1 MIKAGAKLGYIDE
14 ASIICESAVSIYRA
28 GADILIS
35 YFAPE
40 LAAFIDEGRIG

>member
-1 MIKAGAKLGYIDE
+1 MIKAGAATGTIDE
-14 ASIICESAVSIYRA
+14 ARIVCEASLSAFRA

-40 LAAFIDEGRIG
+40 LAGYIDEGRL